1 MNLHSKS
8 KIVLA
13 LVLAITIAATGC
25 SAQWIS
31 LALQDLPVL
40 TQMALNVA
48 ALVSTL
54 VSGPQ
59 ASAADVA
66 VIQNVSAQASRDL
79 SLLQSLYSEYKANP
93 NATTLQKIQNVI
105 SDLNQNMPALLQ
117 SAHIGNPVLSARI
130 TAAVNL
136 ILTTV
141 NSFCCIN
148 SPDRAFG
155 FSFNFAASPHASASW
170 RESLKEAVEPAN
182 LRANRKYRARWGPD
196 SSPRMVEG
204 TDLRLSEIDDLP
216 SGSRVLNATGVQENN
231 FPLAGRQHESRDR
244 WFRSAR
250 RSDPGI
256 SACNSS
262 GLRRGSYSRQQI
274 SSRFSGK
281 RWRES
286 GRRHNCA
293 CRRRSSS
300 LTDLASGETS
310 CGEEECCALMWRW
323 VAYFLLH
330 LTPSF
335 VCSIKM
341 PAAVSSARMASDT
354 TKFLDLRAV
363 SISATF

>member
-1 MNLHSKS
+1 
-8 KIVLA
+8 
-13 LVLAITIAATGC
+13 
-25 SAQWIS
+25 
-31 LALQDLPVL
+31 
-40 TQMALNVA
+40 
-48 ALVSTL
+48 
-54 VSGPQ
+54 
-59 ASAADVA
+59 
-66 VIQNVSAQASRDL
+66 
-79 SLLQSLYSEYKANP
+79 
-93 NATTLQKIQNVI
+93 
-105 SDLNQNMPALLQ
+105 MPALLQ

-155 FSFNFAASPHASASW
+155 FSFNFAESPHASASW

-274 SSRFSGK
+274 SSRAK
-281 RWRES
+281 
-286 GRRHNCA
+286 
-293 CRRRSSS
+293 
-300 LTDLASGETS
+300 
-310 CGEEECCALMWRW
+310 
-323 VAYFLLH
+323 
-330 LTPSF
+330 SF
-335 VCSIKM
+335 
-341 PAAVSSARMASDT
+341 A
-354 TKFLDLRAV
+354 LRAAFIS
-363 SISATF
+363 SIF